1 MTRRFLSLLAG
12 WFMMIVP
19 AQAAAPLVIDASIL
33 VEDAPNATKQFVGY
47 VTAHQPLEGR
57 YELTGEK
64 IGVAGNARV
73 KQAGAI
79 KAAPHQAVRLSH
91 IAFGSIAADD
101 HYSVQL
107 KIFRGNE
114 LVGHAEIIK

>member
-12 WFMMIVP
+12 WLMVVP
-19 AQAAAPLVIDASIL
+19 AQAASPMLDASII

-47 VTAHQPLEGR
+47 VTAPQPFEGR

-73 KQAGAI
+73 KQTGAI

-101 HYSVQL
+101 HYTVQL